1 MPMALATTVSA
12 TDYQVEKV
20 RHAGPFNVAQPL
32 VLDSID
38 NNQTRYSADNA
49 LATKLSLELTK
60 DNPLVPLSSLQ
71 LDSATLNVVSFDV
84 MSSTYLKD
92 LKVDVKGAKKYKL
105 YADGVEQGESFVLQ
119 PGYHT
124 LSLKFVADS
133 TGLAVSLPSEALSP
147 VEGNK
152 HALML
157 ADVLATRITTE
168 ASLSPSGK
176 WALVG
181 LSLIHI

>member
-60 DNPLVPLSSLQ
+60 DNPLVSLSSLQ

-84 MSSTYLKD
+84 MSST
-92 LKVDVKGAKKYKL
+92 
-105 YADGVEQGESFVLQ
+105 
-119 PGYHT
+119 
-124 LSLKFVADS
+124 
-133 TGLAVSLPSEALSP
+133 
-147 VEGNK
+147 
-152 HALML
+152 
-157 ADVLATRITTE
+157 
-168 ASLSPSGK
+168 
-176 WALVG
+176 
-181 LSLIHI
+181 